1 MSTPQNIPVDLDTLR
16 AAISEEYDAV
26 ACDPKK
32 GYHFHTGREHAE
44 RMGYKPKWMDGV
56 AAGSVDS
63 FAGTGNPFA
72 MGALGSGEHVV
83 DVCCGAGIDSMIAG
97 RMVGPTGQVV
107 GVDMT
112 KAMVDKATGGAKEMG
127 IDNVEFRKGYGED
140 LPVEDGWADVVISN
154 GSLNLMPDKASALA
168 EMARVLKPTGRLQIA
183 DIIVQKPV
191 SEGAKKRID
200 LWTG

>member
-1 MSTPQNIPVDLDTLR
+1 MSTPQNIPVDLETLR
-16 AAISEEYDAV
+16 TAISEEYDAV

-44 RMGYKPKWMDGV
+44 RMGYKPEWLDGV
-56 AAGSVDS
+56 AVGSVDS

-72 MGALGSGEHVV
+72 MGALRSGERVV
-83 DVCCGAGIDSMIAG
+83 DVCCGAGIDSMIAS
-97 RMVGPTGQVV
+97 RMVGPAGHVV
-107 GVDMT
+107 GIDMT
-112 KAMVDKATGGAKEMG
+112 KAMVDKAADGAKEQG

-140 LPVEDGWADVVISN
+140 LPVEAGWADVVISN
-154 GSLNLMPDKASALA
+154 GSLNLMPDKAAALT

-191 SEGAKKRID
+191 SENAKKQID